1 MDITIPTQFA
11 DHAQITVFGV
21 GGAGGN
27 ALEHM
32 ISNKLT
38 DVTFV
43 CANTDAQALNR
54 SSAEHKIQ
62 LDRSLQKVSVQAPNL
77 KSDKKPQK
85 RACRKLRN
93 ICKIPT
99 WSSLLPAW
107 AAEQVPEQPQ
117 SLQKWRKKKIS

>member
-1 MDITIPTQFA
+1 MVFRNKIGLLGKFGGIMDITIPTQFA

-43 CANTDAQALNR
+43 CAT
-54 SSAEHKIQ
+54 
-62 LDRSLQKVSVQAPNL
+62 PML
-77 KSDKKPQK
+77 K
-85 RACRKLRN
+85 R
-93 ICKIPT
+93 
-99 WSSLLPAW
+99 
-107 AAEQVPEQPQ
+107 
-117 SLQKWRKKKIS
+117 